1 MHPGPRAAVAR
12 GPGSVRAGVTTW
24 GDHMT
29 ARRSK
34 RNPRGAGLVL
44 LAAGLL
50 GMAGT
55 LVPLMGYSV
64 RAASGDSMT
73 PGYAQ
78 GDAVFFEEAGPD
90 DVRRGD
96 IVLFR
101 APAPVGQ
108 ETMKRVVGV
117 GGDSVACCD
126 SGERVTVNGK
136 PLREPY
142 LRDGDAV
149 GGAPPYDVKVPD
161 GQVFLLGDNRMD
173 SLDSRFFEGG
183 GTVPVASVK
192 GRADDTAVPVLL
204 VAGVVVSGVALPA
217 GAGLALAGWVAGRRR
232 ARAAGQFPGRPGA
245 PPTAPARPTG
255 TR

>member
-1 MHPGPRAAVAR
+1 M
-12 GPGSVRAGVTTW
+12 
-24 GDHMT
+24 
-29 ARRSK
+29 RRRRPK
-34 RNPRGAGLVL
+34 RRLRVAGLVL
-44 LAAGLL
+44 LAVGLL
-50 GMAGT
+50 GTTGT
-55 LVPLMGYSV
+55 LVPLLGYSV

-78 GDAVFFEEAGPD
+78 GDAVFFDEAGPD

-101 APAPVGQ
+101 APAPVDQ

-183 GTVPVASVK
+183 GTVPVGAVK

-204 VAGVVVSGVALPA
+204 IVGVVVSGMALLA
-217 GAGLALAGWVAGRRR
+217 GAGLGLADWVTGRRRR
-232 ARAAGQFPGRPGA
+232 ARPAGQFTGPPPGA
-245 PPTAPARPTG
+245 PPAAPARP
-255 TR
+255 RPPRRSKR

>member
-1 MHPGPRAAVAR
+1 M
-12 GPGSVRAGVTTW
+12 
-24 GDHMT
+24 
-29 ARRSK
+29 
-34 RNPRGAGLVL
+34 AGLVL
-44 LAAGLL
+44 LALGLL
-50 GMAGT
+50 GTTGT

-73 PGYAQ
+73 PGHAQ
-78 GDAVFFEEAGPD
+78 GDLVFFEEAGPD
-90 DVRRGD
+90 EVRRGD

-101 APAPVGQ
+101 APVPVGQ
-108 ETMKRVVGV
+108 ETMKRVMGV
-117 GGDSVACCD
+117 GGDTVACCD

-183 GTVPVASVK
+183 GTVPVAAVK
-192 GRADDTAVPVLL
+192 GRADDTAVPMLL
-204 VAGVVVSGVALPA
+204 VAGVVISGLALLT
-217 GAGLALAGWVAGRRR
+217 GAGLGLSGWVAGRRR
-232 ARAAGQFPGRPGA
+232 ARAAGQFPARPPGA

-255 TR
+255 RR

>member
-1 MHPGPRAAVAR
+1 M
-12 GPGSVRAGVTTW
+12 
-24 GDHMT
+24 
-29 ARRSK
+29 
-34 RNPRGAGLVL
+34 L
-44 LAAGLL
+44 LAVGLL
-50 GMAGT
+50 GTAGT
-55 LVPLMGYSV
+55 LVPLLGYSV

-73 PGYAQ
+73 PGFAQ
-78 GDAVFFEEAGPD
+78 GDPVFFEEVGPD

-101 APAPVGQ
+101 APPPVGQ

-126 SGERVTVNGK
+126 SGERVTVNGS

-149 GGAPPYDVKVPD
+149 GGAPPYDVKVPH

-183 GTVPVASVK
+183 GTVPVAAVK
-192 GRADDTAVPVLL
+192 GRADDTSVPMLL
-204 VAGVVVSGVALPA
+204 VAGVTVSGVALLA
-217 GAGLALAGWVAGRRR
+217 GAGLALVGRVAGRRR
-232 ARAAGQFPGRPGA
+232 ARTAGQFPERPPGA
-245 PPTAPARPTG
+245 PPTAPARPASTQ
-255 TR
+255 